1 MAIIV
6 LALTGCGEK
15 RDQSVYWD
23 TERVVVELT
32 QKLKLAE
39 YRLGLMPN
47 RETVDAGAV
56 MENARRLDRRLSE
69 LRADQASL
77 VDEIKD
83 LEIRKSEL
91 VQTSIRNIRAKAHG
105 RKFGTFATTDGRTFE
120 NVMITGVDDGGIALR
135 HAHGTARLRYS
146 DLSVEQREEF
156 GLKEKSALAA
166 EYRERREAV
175 AYEQRMDEELGAM
188 REKEEREAAIAK
200 RSEDARVSRSLMAR
214 NNVSQ
219 KPESPLSKPATTV
232 GSGSYYR
239 NTYGTTYRTYR
250 PRYRYVYY
258 YSAGSN
264 PYYSYRSNR
273 SIGYNGYVIP

>member
-1 MAIIV
+1 MAVVV

-15 RDQSVYWD
+15 SDQSVYWD
-23 TERVVVELT
+23 TEREVVELT

-47 RETVDAGAV
+47 REVVDAGAV
-56 MENARRLDRRLSE
+56 MDNARKLDRRLSE

-91 VQTSIRNIRAKAHG
+91 VQTAIRNIRAKAHG

-120 NVMITGVDDGGIALR
+120 DVMITGVDDGGIALR

-146 DLSVEQREEF
+146 DLSLEQREEF
-156 GLKEKSALAA
+156 GLEEKSALAA
-166 EYRERREAV
+166 EDRERREAV

-214 NNVSQ
+214 NNASP

-258 YSAGSN
+258 YSAGPN